1 MPGNRRNRSALILI
15 AAAGA
20 VAASGCAPSHGPR
33 APRPERSEC
42 YADIALTQDLTRI
55 AWSFRTY
62 RGVPQ
67 SSGYFQDAASART
80 PEACARAL
88 QGFLG
93 GLEDGHSSLHHY
105 PGLDYTAPPIE
116 LFSRTE
122 RLVRYDREH
131 RPPAVWVVSRDTT
144 DPALADL
151 LPGSRLL
158 SIDGAPVEDVRN
170 EIRRRASGSTPRWK
184 DYVTDRSLLLGPA
197 STTVELRVLGP
208 DGITRTII
216 AARPPYPGVDTV
228 GQALVDA
235 SVGRKHVASSHRLQ
249 AGWGYLRLSTFIA
262 GRSSSVSAA
271 FDAALDSLLDAPGLV
286 LDLRGNGGGYLQA
299 MLDVA
304 GRFLE
309 TPETLG
315 YYQRRPHA
323 EVIDFSAWD
332 PADSILGLRVAL
344 TANPRERVY
353 RGPLAILID
362 RSCFSA
368 CEGLAGALQQLGR
381 AEVIGTPSGGGSG
394 VAAFIELPGGA
405 IISMSWSV
413 FWLPDGRLIE
423 GRGIVPDVFVANHR
437 KDWIDGYDRVLARAI
452 GELEKLESGEMTEGD

>member
-1 MPGNRRNRSALILI
+1 LPGNRLHRSALILL

-20 VAASGCAPSHGPR
+20 AAAGGCAPSHESR
-33 APRPERSEC
+33 APQPERSQC
-42 YADIALTQDLTRI
+42 YADMALARDLLHV

-62 RGVPQ
+62 RGAAQ
-67 SSGYFQDAASART
+67 NRGYFRDGATART

-93 GLEDGHSSLHHY
+93 GLEDGHSRLHHY

-122 RLVRYDREH
+122 RLIRYDREG
-131 RPPAVWVVSRDTT
+131 RPPPVWVVSHDTT
-144 DPALADL
+144 DAALADL

-158 SIDGAPVEDVRN
+158 SIDGTPVEGVRD
-170 EIRRRASGSTPRWK
+170 EIWRRASGSTQRWK

-216 AARPPYPGVDTV
+216 AARPPYPGVDTIR
-228 GQALVDA
+228 QALVDV
-235 SVGRKHVASSHRLQ
+235 SVGPKRVASSRRLE
-249 AGWGYLRLSTFIA
+249 AGWGYVRLSTFIA

-271 FDAALDSLLDAPGLV
+271 FDAALDSLQDAPGLV

-309 TPETLG
+309 TPDTLG

-323 EVIDFSAWD
+323 ERIDFSAWD
-332 PADSILGLRVAL
+332 PAESTLGLRTAL
-344 TANPRERVY
+344 TASPGERVY
-353 RGPLAILID
+353 RGPLVILID

-394 VAAFIELPGGA
+394 VAALIELPGGA

-437 KDWIDGYDRVLARAI
+437 KDWIEGYDRVLARAI
-452 GELEKLESGEMTEGD
+452 RELEK